1 MLKRFIS
8 SIRGK
13 IIIIIILGCLLPI
26 LLQILQVSTTIDK
39 LLNNQVYGMANQS
52 AENTAL
58 HITDLI
64 QAQYDMVWFFKKN
77 PILINGLKSLDN
89 QNEKELNNIRS
100 QINNALINEN
110 IERYSYPFHY
120 ILFDYKGNMM
130 TNYTFTP
137 FADYHVIYSSVKD
150 TAWFTA
156 LKRSYTDE
164 TMMFINQSLLNS
176 YGGDY
181 FYIAMNVFDG
191 VNSGILVIAMN
202 ESIISKQLLNTSS
215 DGEAFILLNNE
226 EPLMNGYDNTMDIQ
240 ELNSLDLN
248 TLFFENNNWTISSL
262 KSQRYVIFDKTLI
275 VKGYGEKI
283 NLVTLL
289 DQRSLTSE
297 ALTIQATNIFVIS
310 LAMFSLVL
318 VVILLNRN
326 IVKPILI
333 LRNAVQEVSSGN
345 LETKVSGLPNNELGQ
360 LGAGFNTMISTIN
373 QNVKD
378 IKINEE
384 NKRKIEIRLLQN
396 QIKPHFVR
404 NILNTIRWLAE
415 INGAK
420 GVSKAILALSNLLE
434 YNFRDTE
441 LSSTVS
447 EELAYV
453 KKYVF
458 LQKLRFQ
465 NKFKDEYD
473 IDERLMNLPVLK
485 LIFQPIV
492 ENSIYHGLL
501 TKTELGTIKITG
513 RIVDNKMVFV
523 ISDDGTGMPESIRK
537 SLLDI
542 PEIESIHDH
551 TKENENIA
559 LWNINQ
565 RIQRQ
570 FGSSY
575 GLSVQS
581 IQDEGTQVTLSLPID
596 QNVEEL

>member
-13 IIIIIILGCLLPI
+13 IIIIIVLGCLLPI

-202 ESIISKQLLNTSS
+202 KSIISKQLLNTSS

-248 TLFFENNNWTISSL
+248 TLFFEYNNWTISSL

-420 GVSKAILALSNLLE
+420 GVSKAISALSNLLE

-473 IDERLMNLPVLK
+473 IDERLMNLQVLK

-542 PEIESIHDH
+542 PELESIHDH